1 MTELIIL
8 AQTKTGALVVIIALL
23 VVAVIIGYLT
33 AYFYYKSVYTS
44 KITILNEEIE
54 KLNGRLTLM
63 SDEINMLGENLKE
76 KEKEIEGLKK
86 KK

>member
-1 MTELIIL
+1 MTELILL

-23 VVAVIIGYLT
+23 FVAVIIGYLT